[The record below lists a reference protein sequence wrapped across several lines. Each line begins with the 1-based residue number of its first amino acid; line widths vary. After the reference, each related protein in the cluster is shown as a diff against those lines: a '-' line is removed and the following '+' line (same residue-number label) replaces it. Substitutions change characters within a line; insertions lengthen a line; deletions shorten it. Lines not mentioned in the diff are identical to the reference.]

1 MFRHLLLLGV
11 INFENVED
19 VNKKSKNLEM
29 NTWLQPERI
38 YQPLATTFGLCGP
51 LDLSPSEAVIG
62 TAILSISTR
71 KIDIKYLILRL
82 LIVISRIVF

>member
-1 MFRHLLLLGV
+1 
-11 INFENVED
+11 
-19 VNKKSKNLEM
+19 M
-29 NTWLQPERI
+29 NTWLQSERI

-71 KIDIKYLILRL
+71 KIDIKIPHIKTVKRNYKSQVNTVLVLFSVL
-82 LIVISRIVF
+82 MHAFNSLPSE